1 MRGGEISEL
10 FLFLSS
16 LASLTP
22 FTFSSSTPYIQ
33 VSNEDFEIEELHPT
47 DRDVEA
53 AVGRRSSSLAVFPAQ
68 QIIVL
73 LVLALV
79 EPINYSQKTPN
90 IPQVIIFFQ
99 LRRPLYY
106 SCLAM
111 NDS

>member
-1 MRGGEISEL
+1 MSGFFQGIINN
-10 FLFLSS
+10 LSG
-16 LASLTP
+16 ARRRNH
-22 FTFSSSTPYIQ
+22 TPYIQ

-53 AVGRRSSSLAVFPAQ
+53 AVSRRSTSFVGFPTQ

-90 IPQVIIFFQ
+90 IPQLIQDLGITGDDKRKVG
-99 LRRPLYY
+99 YY
-106 SCLAM
+106 SGM
-111 NDS
+111 IVRTII